1 MSDKKIFV
9 ISMPRTA
16 STYLFNVYTDY
27 NSPEQYVLPCKIPK
41 EPFNSRQSK
50 KSRAEQIDNICNAKR
65 CVVVSHANHFE
76 ILTELQKKVLF
87 TDCATHFTLLF
98 RRNLVD
104 MAMSLIRGRTSDFW
118 HTFKTD
124 KQIEIKPSTVTY
136 ETINEVIRIVHTTIH
151 LVTYEFGALY
161 NVSYDNIIFKEDLT
175 YDPKTDWFNSGYCD
189 IPLNK
194 LHIREPI
201 FMKNPPVKDFLINY
215 DSVYNQVS
223 DYYRSYENKNIEI
236 KDGIVKHLFGKT

>member
-1 MSDKKIFV
+1 MSNKKIFV

-16 STYLFNVYTDY
+16 STYLFKAYTDY
-27 NSPEQYVLPCKIPK
+27 NSPEQYVLPCKIRK
-41 EPFNSRQSK
+41 EPFNSIQSK
-50 KSRAEQIDNICNAKR
+50 KSHAEQIDNIYNAKR

-76 ILTELQKKVLF
+76 TLTELQKKVLF

-104 MAMSLIRGRTSDFW
+104 MAMSLVRGRTSDFW

-136 ETINEVIRIVHTTIH
+136 ETINEVIHIVHTTIH
-151 LVTYEFGALY
+151 LVTYKFGALY

-189 IPLNK
+189 EALNK
-194 LHIREPI
+194 LHIRHNILVE
-201 FMKNPPVKDFLINY
+201 NPPVEPFISNY
-215 DSVYNQVS
+215 DDVYTQIS
-223 DYYRSYENKNIEI
+223 DSLRGFENKNIEI